1 MPSPGLSLDQATLG
15 GRHNICT
22 VETPT
27 EFTPLQWAAKSC
39 PPPSGVHNPQ
49 TASESQQPPT
59 TSPMSAAVQPGHPSA
74 TLATVFAAWKL
85 FLLAIAA
92 GSQVGP
98 TYDTS
103 SSLLAPD
110 AAGAG
115 AGAGGALGQGLVTR
129 LTSWDAVYFVKSAQ
143 RGYLFE
149 QEWAFSSALPNCI
162 SLIIR
167 GERPAAVH
175 FTTHTHPLRGPP
187 APFGLPDPRTVD

>member
-1 MPSPGLSLDQATLG
+1 
-15 GRHNICT
+15 
-22 VETPT
+22 
-27 EFTPLQWAAKSC
+27 
-39 PPPSGVHNPQ
+39 
-49 TASESQQPPT
+49 
-59 TSPMSAAVQPGHPSA
+59 MSAAVQPGHPSA

-115 AGAGGALGQGLVTR
+115 AGAGGALQGLVTR

-149 QEWAFSSALPNCI
+149 QEWAFSSALPKCI

-175 FTTHTHPLRGPP
+175 FTTHTPP
-187 APFGLPDPRTVD
+187 PRAPQRPSASQIPELLTNESSPSPASLGCQPYRCRTPDRRHILQHMPSSISPGALSAGVTGLE